1 MITRGPFS
9 VGALALALCLSMWGT
24 ALAERTA
31 SPSEVALARQQFT
44 QGVAAARE
52 GAWEQALSAFESSYA
67 LYPNPQTLFNVAG
80 ARRQLGR
87 LVGAAEAYR
96 RYLLAPESETDAE
109 HRAQAHQAL
118 EEIEP
123 HLATATLDVQGLRER
138 DVVRLDGT
146 DLSPRALQAPLPIDP
161 GVHELSVA
169 RGGEIAASKRF
180 EAQAGGAVSVAL
192 VLPEDEAPAQA
203 SVATPSEA
211 ARAASAETDRRPTEV
226 EQGPSRRL
234 VKNPWLWTGVGA
246 VLAAGAVAL
255 VMLWPEPQA
264 PYSGNVEPYEVEV
277 R

>member
-1 MITRGPFS
+1 MIRRSRFS
-9 VGALALALCLSMWGT
+9 VGALALTLWLSMWGT

-96 RYLLAPESETDAE
+96 RYLLAPESETDAD
-109 HRAQAHQAL
+109 HRVQARQAL
-118 EEIEP
+118 QEIEP
-123 HLATATLDVQGLRER
+123 QLATATLDVQGLREG

-146 DLSPRALQAPLPIDP
+146 ELSPRALRAPLPVDP
-161 GVHELSVA
+161 GTHELSVA
-169 RGGEIAASKRF
+169 RDGKVAASKRF

-192 VLPEDEAPAQA
+192 ALPEAEAPAQA
-203 SVATPSEA
+203 SVPTPSEA
-211 ARAASAETDRRPTEV
+211 ARAASA
-226 EQGPSRRL
+226 
-234 VKNPWLWTGVGA
+234 
-246 VLAAGAVAL
+246 
-255 VMLWPEPQA
+255 
-264 PYSGNVEPYEVEV
+264 
-277 R
+277 